1 MLYCRFCASCIR
13 SNEQQEQETP
23 RVFDPLEANHNDTK
37 VLYSLACLKG
47 EQYRVGDGVYLPPE
61 AFNFG

>member
-1 MLYCRFCASCIR
+1 M
-13 SNEQQEQETP
+13 P
-23 RVFDPLEANHNDTK
+23 RVVDPLDEESDTK

-47 EQYRVGDGVYLPPE
+47 EQYRVGDSVYLPPE